1 MRGSFT
7 IFQRVSR
14 VFRDNPSLSKLLVVV
29 TVSGGGLVAYA
40 EANQVNS
47 PQITNSSSEV
57 DFVSKKKKV
66 VVLGTG
72 WAGTSFLRNL
82 KSPSYEVQVVSPR
95 NYFAFT
101 PLLPSVT
108 CGTVEPRSIVEPIR
122 NIVRKKSVDV
132 QFCEAECIKIDAK
145 NKKVYCRSNQNNNLN
160 GQEEFVVDYD
170 FLVIAMGANV
180 NTFNTPGVVEN
191 CHFLKEVEDAQ
202 KIRRTVI
209 DCFERASLP
218 TVSAEEKKRIL
229 HFAVV
234 GGGPTGVEFAA
245 ELHDF
250 VNEDLV
256 GLYPGVKDLVKIT
269 LLEAGDHIL
278 NMFDKRITA
287 FAEGKF
293 QREGIDVK
301 TGSMVV
307 KVSDKEITTKEMKT
321 GEISSIPY
329 GMALWSTGIGT
340 RPVVKDFMTQVGQA
354 NRRALATD
362 EWLRVEGC
370 DNVYA
375 LGDCATINQRKVME
389 DISAIFIKADKDKSG
404 TLTVKEFQEVIAD
417 ICERYP
423 QVELYLKN
431 KQMRDIAD
439 LLKESKG
446 DVAKESIELSIEE
459 LKSALSQVDSQMKNL
474 PATAQVAAQQGVYL
488 AKCFNRMEECEK
500 NPEGPLR
507 FRGSGRHRFRPF
519 RYKHL
524 GQFAPLG
531 GEQTAAQLPGDWVSI
546 GQSSQWLWYSVY
558 ASKQVSWRNRALVV
572 SDWARRFIFG
582 RDSSR
587 I

>member
-1 MRGSFT
+1 MRTFT
-7 IFQRVSR
+7 FYERASR
-14 VFRDNPSLSKLLVVV
+14 AFDDYPSLSKFLVLF

-40 EANQVNS
+40 EANPS
-47 PQITNSSSEV
+47 TSSYTVVPSEAEA
-57 DFVSKKKKV
+57 KKKKV

-72 WAGTSFLRNL
+72 WAGTSFLKNL
-82 KSPSYEVQVVSPR
+82 NNPTYEVQVVSPR

-101 PLLPSVT
+101 PLLPSIT
-108 CGTVEPRSIVEPIR
+108 CGTVEARSIVEPIR
-122 NIVRKKSVDV
+122 RMVRKKKVDIE
-132 QFCEAECIKIDAK
+132 FSEAECIKIDAA
-145 NKKVYCRSNQNNNLN
+145 NKKIYCRSITNNNLN
-160 GQEEFVVDYD
+160 GTEEFAVDYD
-170 FLVIAMGANV
+170 YLIISVGATV

-209 DCFERASLP
+209 DCFERASIP
-218 TVSAEEKKRIL
+218 TVSDEERKRIL
-229 HFAVV
+229 HFAIV

-256 GLYPGVKDLVKIT
+256 KLYPGIKDLVKIT

-287 FAEGKF
+287 FAEEKF
-293 QREGIDVK
+293 HRDGIDVK

-307 KVSDKEITTKEMKT
+307 KVTDKEISTKDLKNGGGISTT
-321 GEISSIPY
+321 PY
-329 GMALWSTGIGT
+329 GMAVWSTGIGT
-340 RPVVKDFMTQVGQA
+340 RPLVKDFMMQVGQA

-370 DNVYA
+370 DSIYA

-389 DISAIFIKADKDKSG
+389 DIAAIFSKADKDKSG
-404 TLTVKEFQEVIAD
+404 TLTVKEIQEVIDD

-423 QVELYLKN
+423 QVEIYLKN
-431 KQMRDIAD
+431 KQMRSIVD
-439 LLKESKG
+439 LLQASKG
-446 DVAKESIELSIEE
+446 DVAKESIELNIEE
-459 LKSALSQVDSQMKNL
+459 VKSALSQVDSQMKNL
-474 PATAQVAAQQGVYL
+474 PATAQVAAQQGAYL

-507 FRGSGRHRFRPF
+507 FRGEGRHRFRPF

-546 GQSSQWLWYSVY
+546 GHSSQWLWYSIY
-558 ASKQVSWRNRALVV
+558 ASKQVSWRTRALVV
-572 SDWARRFIFG
+572 TDWGRRFIFG